1 MAFWTP
7 YNCGDEM
14 APLQAPLFI
23 DVICIACQVNY
34 NYKGDLDDDNDR
46 VWVHGVSIRTARG
59 GGGSGQEIY
68 E

>member
-1 MAFWTP
+1 
-7 YNCGDEM
+7 M